1 MKIVCLV
8 KQVPRGDAIRFDEET
23 KSLVREG
30 VPLELNEFDA
40 YAIAHAARLRAEH
53 GGEVVAMTM
62 GPPQAEEALRTTLA
76 LGANRCIH
84 LSDRVFAVADTLGTS
99 RTLALAIRKEGADL
113 VLCGRKTLDSETWQ
127 VPPEVAA
134 FLGLPHV
141 TNVSSLEFDG
151 STLRARRLG
160 DEGGE
165 VYELELPALCSVA
178 LPPGETEEN
187 VAAAEADGNIAVWTA
202 ADLVSEVHPN
212 DKRFGQTGS
221 PTRVLAVRDVSPE
234 RARELFE
241 DPAEA
246 AGRVRQ
252 LLAERPA
259 PESNWEKPER
269 LGERPG
275 HSYDCWSVVEL
286 VEGRIARV
294 SLELLGKS
302 RELAGKL
309 GGRVAA
315 LVLGHGLDD
324 AAREAIRHGAE
335 AVVLVDDERL
345 REYQPELWADAL
357 RQVLERERPHALLIP
372 ATSRGRDYGPRAAGE
387 LELGMTGDCVDLGI
401 DRAGRLIQH
410 KPAYGGNIV
419 SVIMGATT
427 PQLATVRPRMFEPLE
442 PRDATEGEI
451 RSLTL
456 DRLREARSRLVEHDT
471 SERAFDLDE
480 AETVLAVGAG
490 VGAGGMEGVQRL
502 AMELGAAVGGDRR
515 ACDAGLVSRS
525 RQLGLLG
532 RAVAPRLYVAVETE
546 GDFEHAAAS
555 VKAGVIVVFKRSSA
569 PVTGT
574 ADVAVA
580 GDWQESLPAFVQA
593 YTAG

>member
-30 VPLELNEFDA
+30 VPLELNPFDG
-40 YAIAHAARLRAEH
+40 YAVEHAARLRNEH
-53 GGEVVAMTM
+53 GGEVIAMTM
-62 GPPQAEEALRTTLA
+62 GPPQAAEALQMTLA
-76 LGANRCIH
+76 LGADRCIH

-99 RTLALAIRKEGADL
+99 RTLALALRKEGFDL
-113 VLCGRKTLDSETWQ
+113 VLCGRKTTDSETWQ

-134 FLGLPHV
+134 FLEIPHL
-141 TNVSSLEFDG
+141 TNISELQLDG
-151 STLRARRLG
+151 SSLRARRLG
-160 DEGGE
+160 GEGE
-165 VYELELPALCSVA
+165 ELYELELPALCSIAVPPHEPVA
-178 LPPGETEEN
+178 VLD
-187 VAAAEADGNIAVWTA
+187 ADGEIAVWTA
-202 ADLVSEVHPN
+202 ADLVPNVRPN

-234 RARELFE
+234 RKQELYE

-246 AGRVRQ
+246 ARRARE

-259 PESNWEKPER
+259 RQSAWEKPER
-269 LGERPG
+269 LGEQPR

-309 GGRVAA
+309 GGRAVG
-315 LVLGHGLDD
+315 LVLGHDLDE
-324 AAREAIRHGAE
+324 AAREAVRHGAE
-335 AVVLVDDERL
+335 TVVVVDDERL
-345 REYQPELWADAL
+345 RDYQPDLWAGAL

-442 PRDATEGEI
+442 ASDSADGEV
-451 RSLTL
+451 RSFEL
-456 DRLREARSRLVEHDT
+456 DGLGPGRSRLVEHDRG
-471 SERAFDLDE
+471 ERAFDLDE
-480 AETVLAVGAG
+480 ADIVLAVGAG
-490 VGAGGMEGVQRL
+490 LGAEGIEEARRL
-502 AMELGAAVGGDRR
+502 AAELGAAVGGDRS
-515 ACDAGLVSRS
+515 ACDAGLVPRS

-532 RAVAPRLYVAVETE
+532 RAVAPRLYVAAETE
-546 GDFEHAAAS
+546 GDFEHAVAS
-555 VKAGVIVVFKRSSA
+555 VKAAVIAVFKSSSA
-569 PVTGT
+569 PVNGT

-580 GDWQESLPAFVQA
+580 GNWRETLPAFVQA
-593 YTAG
+593 YRAG